1 MEFIR
6 WHLQTEQKR
15 VYCYKNLLHWSAIML
30 IVQTSEYENRRWWD
44 AFKLFCVF
52 YVVYCVASSE
62 PAEKA
67 VYEAVNEEKKH
78 RRKADYEIE
87 RHMPKKVIFDFNSV
101 SFMDSAGIG
110 LIIGRYRIANM
121 LGGIVEIA
129 NVKDSIKRIL
139 ELSGILKIIPIIE
152 LEEKVG

>member
-1 MEFIR
+1 MESKYF
-6 WHLQTEQKR
+6 
-15 VYCYKNLLHWSAIML
+15 
-30 IVQTSEYENRRWWD
+30 
-44 AFKLFCVF
+44 
-52 YVVYCVASSE
+52 
-62 PAEKA
+62 
-67 VYEAVNEEKKH
+67 NEEKLLVLKLTEEIDECSVQKI

-121 LGGIVEIA
+121 LGGVVEIA
-129 NVKDSIKRIL
+129 NVGESIKRIL
-139 ELSGILKIIPIIE
+139 ELSGILKIIPIIN

>member
-1 MEFIR
+1 MESKYF
-6 WHLQTEQKR
+6 
-15 VYCYKNLLHWSAIML
+15 
-30 IVQTSEYENRRWWD
+30 
-44 AFKLFCVF
+44 
-52 YVVYCVASSE
+52 
-62 PAEKA
+62 
-67 VYEAVNEEKKH
+67 NEEKLLVLKLTEEIDECSVQKI

-87 RHMPKKVIFDFNSV
+87 RHIPKKVIFDFNSV

>member
-1 MEFIR
+1 MESKYF
-6 WHLQTEQKR
+6 
-15 VYCYKNLLHWSAIML
+15 
-30 IVQTSEYENRRWWD
+30 
-44 AFKLFCVF
+44 
-52 YVVYCVASSE
+52 
-62 PAEKA
+62 
-67 VYEAVNEEKKH
+67 NEEKLLVLKLTEEIDECSVQKI

-87 RHMPKKVIFDFNSV
+87 RHIPKKVIFDFNSV

-121 LGGIVEIA
+121 LGGTVEIA

-139 ELSGILKIIPIIE
+139 ELSGILKIIPVID